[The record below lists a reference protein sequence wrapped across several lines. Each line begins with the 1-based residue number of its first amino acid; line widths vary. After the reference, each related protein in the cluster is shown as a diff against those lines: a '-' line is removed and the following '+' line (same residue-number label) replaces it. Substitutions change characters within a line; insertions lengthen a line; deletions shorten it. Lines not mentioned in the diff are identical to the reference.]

1 MAGMASVRELTE
13 LKEESL
19 SPFAVKSRLSKGRLE
34 EEAPCPIRTAFARD
48 RDRILHSNSFRRL
61 KHKTQVF
68 VAPLDDHY
76 VTRLTHTLE
85 VAQVAR
91 TISRALSLN
100 EDLTEAIALGHD
112 LGHTP
117 FGHVGEEVLNELYRD
132 GFRHN
137 EQSLRVV
144 DLLENN
150 GRGLNLTWEVRD
162 GILHHSKGRGEILS
176 EQWEPL
182 ATFEGELVRLADL
195 VAYINHDIDDAI
207 RASVITDRDLPAG
220 AIRVVGSSRSERINT
235 MVGDVIRCS
244 WAVRGETDAAVK
256 PRILMSPDV
265 ARATCELREFLFER
279 VYNPQLAQKEVVM
292 AKEVVIKLYRYYNE
306 HEEYLPPE
314 YRFGRDEAARRVI
327 DYVSGMTDQYAI
339 KLASEIPD

>member
-1 MAGMASVRELTE
+1 MVSVRELSE
-13 LKEESL
+13 IKEESL
-19 SPFAVKSRLSKGRLE
+19 SPYAAKSRLSKGRLK

-48 RDRILHSNSFRRL
+48 RDRILHCNSFRRL

-68 VAPLDDHY
+68 IAPLDDHY

-117 FGHVGEEVLNELYRD
+117 FGHVGEEVLDEIYRE

-144 DLLENN
+144 ERLENN
-150 GRGLNLTWEVRD
+150 GRGLNLSWEVRD
-162 GILHHSKGRGEILS
+162 GILHHSKGRGEILD
-176 EQWEPL
+176 EKWEPMGTL
-182 ATFEGELVRLADL
+182 EGEVVRLADM

-207 RASVITDRDLPAG
+207 RASVITQGDLPVG
-220 AIRVVGSSRSERINT
+220 AVAVTGRSRSERIGV
-235 MVGDVIRCS
+235 MVGDIIKCS
-244 WAVRGETDAAVK
+244 WAVKGENGTETT
-256 PRILMSPDV
+256 PRILMSPRV
-265 ARATCELREFLFER
+265 AQATCEMREFLFER
-279 VYNPQLAQKEVVM
+279 VYNRQLAQQEVAM
-292 AKEVVIKLYRYYNE
+292 ARGVVARLYRYYNA
-306 HEEYLPPE
+306 HEDSLPPE
-314 YRFGRDEAARRVI
+314 YRFGGEEVARRVV
-327 DYVSGMTDQYAI
+327 DYVSGMTDTYAL
-339 KLASEIPD
+339 KLADEIPG